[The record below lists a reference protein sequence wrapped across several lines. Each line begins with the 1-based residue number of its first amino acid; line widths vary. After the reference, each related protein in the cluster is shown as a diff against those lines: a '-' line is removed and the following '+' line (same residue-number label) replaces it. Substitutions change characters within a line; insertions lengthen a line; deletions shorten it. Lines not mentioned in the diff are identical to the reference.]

1 MGGGSNSSII
11 IFWVLTSPQC
21 NGSLDM
27 GSKVKYFFLKINF
40 CFNLYGFIYY
50 SSTSFYCWCFNI
62 FFFLFWTLSIQNP
75 EKDEENL
82 IQYLQSFSL
91 APTFNLVSSF
101 SNGHSW
107 WQEDQQGSPWQSHIK
122 GLQLFFW
129 KVFSL
134 IFLPPW
140 FTEVWTCFHA

>member
-1 MGGGSNSSII
+1 MI
-11 IFWVLTSPQC
+11 IFWVLISPQR
-21 NGSLDM
+21 NWSLDV
-27 GSKVKYFFLKINF
+27 GSQVKDFFLKINF
-40 CFNLYGFIYY
+40 WRRGGAASFFTAIFII
-50 SSTSFYCWCFNI
+50 STSFYCWCFNI
-62 FFFLFWTLSIQNP
+62 FLLFWTPSIQNP

-107 WQEDQQGSPWQSHIK
+107 WQEDQQGSPWQSYTK
-122 GLQLFFW
+122 RLQLFFW